1 MIVLDTN
8 VVSELMLPQPEVP
21 VAQWLDRQAVTSLWI
36 TAVAEM
42 EIRYGILS
50 LGPSRRRDT
59 LASAFERF
67 VSEVISGR
75 VAVFDVAAARAAA
88 ELMSERKRRG
98 RPGEIRDTLIAGI
111 ALASNATVAT
121 RNISHFAD
129 FKIHV
134 INPWENS

>member
-8 VVSELMLPQPEVP
+8 VVSELMLPQPDLS

-36 TAVAEM
+36 TTVAEM

-50 LGPSRRRDT
+50 LGPSRRRDA

-67 VSEVISGR
+67 VSEVISER
-75 VAVFDVAAARAAA
+75 VAVFDIAAARAAA
-88 ELMSERKRRG
+88 GLMADRKRRG

-121 RNISHFAD
+121 RNVAHFAD
-129 FKIHV
+129 FNISV
-134 INPWENS
+134 VNPWED